1 MGTSETR
8 ENLSPHTWQNYNP
21 WLNSVATLE
30 DMLRD
35 QCSRATNM
43 TAAITTGSKIDAHK
57 GMAQGMET
65 AAQNVKMLKSQG
77 SGRSSENRTRVGC
90 RCPQG
95 CQFHVFIEVTSK
107 QNVDSKTQFATNAGR
122 GQDT

>member
-8 ENLSPHTWQNYNP
+8 ENLSPRTWQTYNP

-35 QCSRATNM
+35 QWSGATIM
-43 TAAITTGSKIDAHK
+43 TAAITTGSKIDIHK
-57 GMAQGMET
+57 GMAQGMEM
-65 AAQNVKMLKSQG
+65 AAQNVKTLKSQV

-90 RCPQG
+90 RYPQG
-95 CQFHVFIEVTSK
+95 CQFRVFIEVTSK

-122 GQDT
+122 GPDT